1 VHASDSDGLDLPP
14 AKLAPSKILRWILEC
29 CVLSRRLFIFAT
41 YPQFMKSDD
50 GPLWP
55 QGLLMGSMTAFVQLI
70 VYGGWH

>member
-1 VHASDSDGLDLPP
+1 VFFQGAIIC
-14 AKLAPSKILRWILEC
+14 ILNPKAW
-29 CVLSRRLFIFAT
+29 LFIFAT